1 MEGYFPSLSL
11 SYHFPPKVGTM
22 GMRIATPACG
32 LVRNDTIIPHASRFW
47 DVTFLT
53 KRAMIKEKIL
63 RRKQI

>member
-1 MEGYFPSLSL
+1 MGVRGVIGRRGEGT
-11 SYHFPPKVGTM
+11 PPYEG
-22 GMRIATPACG
+22 RIATPACG
-32 LVRNDTIIPHASRFW
+32 LVRNDTIIPRVSRFW